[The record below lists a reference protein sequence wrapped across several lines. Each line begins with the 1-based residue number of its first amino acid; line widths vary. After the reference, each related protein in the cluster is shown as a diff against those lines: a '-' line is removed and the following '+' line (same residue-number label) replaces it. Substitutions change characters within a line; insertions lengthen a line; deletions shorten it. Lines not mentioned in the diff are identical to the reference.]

1 MRVFSLFAF
10 SSQSEEFGSR
20 FFLNS
25 PLGYIIALMKKN
37 APNEF
42 ALTKK
47 CDHVAFIMDGNGR
60 WAKLR
65 GLPRFYGHHEAC
77 KRIIEIFETCR
88 EFNIKYMSFYAFS
101 TENWNRP
108 QDEIDHLM
116 DYLEEF
122 FHKEI
127 DYLDSIGTQIRISG
141 DLSRIRS
148 QTRQVCLDAVS
159 RTKGNSNWVI
169 NVCLNYGGRDD
180 IVRACKEIAAEYKD
194 GRIGDLSVIN
204 ESTFADYLYTSGMPD
219 VDLMIRTSGEE
230 RLSNFLLYQNAYAEF
245 VFTPVKWPDFRRNDL
260 IDCLKT
266 FQDRNRRYGGLKNE

>member
-1 MRVFSLFAF
+1 
-10 SSQSEEFGSR
+10 
-20 FFLNS
+20 
-25 PLGYIIALMKKN
+25 MKKKQDN
-37 APNEF
+37 IF
-42 ALTKK
+42 ILSKK

-77 KRIIEIFETCR
+77 KRIIDIFEACR
-88 EFNIKYMSFYAFS
+88 EFKIKYMSFYAFS

-122 FHKEI
+122 FKKEI
-127 DYLDSIGTQIRISG
+127 DYLDSVGTQIRVSG
-141 DLSRIRS
+141 DLSRIRE
-148 QTRQVCLDAVS
+148 QTRLVCNNAIE
-159 RTKGNSNWVI
+159 RTKDNSNWII

-180 IVRACKEIAAEYKD
+180 IVKATRKIAEEYKQ
-194 GRIGDLSVIN
+194 GTIENLLSVD
-204 ESTFADYLYTSGMPD
+204 EKTFGNYLYTAGIPD
-219 VDLMIRTSGEE
+219 VDLMIRTSGEQ

-245 VFTPVKWPDFRRNDL
+245 VFTPVKWPDFKREDF
-260 IDCLKT
+260 IDCLKE